1 MQTDELLETLG
12 YGGSSNFIQ
21 GGDLEDAP
29 GYSHIFRRARGEDS
43 CRLVGV
49 YTLRERTKSGKDEGV
64 PLVYVCD
71 AESREHADLIHRRVW
86 NQNVVPFLVVRTPQI
101 VRLYSGFRY
110 DQGDGQDTASP
121 DAGVLDALI
130 EFNEVAAKLRA
141 FHAESVDDGTLWREW
156 GAKVT
161 PGTRVDWKLLGNL
174 EALDGSLQEDG
185 LTRITSH
192 ALIGKYVYLR
202 YLRDRG
208 ILSDR
213 KFAEWGIDPESI
225 FSRNASK
232 DALKDLLERISGW
245 LNGSVFPLPLE
256 GNGAPEPYHVRR
268 VAGNFQG
275 DDPSGQLHL
284 NFESYDFSYIPIETI
299 SVIYEQFLHSTGRG
313 REAGAY
319 YTPIPLVNYML
330 EELNDRRRLQVG
342 MKVFDPACG
351 SGAFL
356 VQCYRWLVECELAK
370 APNHHLPPVRLRSL
384 LEEHIFGM
392 DDDEDAC
399 RVAQLSLTLTLLD
412 YIDPPDLQE
421 NPDFRI
427 PKVLDSNIFK
437 GNFFR
442 FPSAWLGAMDG
453 VKFDW
458 IVGNPPWKD
467 ISKDHLEERE
477 EPALQWI
484 VEHRGACPTG
494 GNQLAEA
501 FAWKVAELAAER
513 GVIGLVLPAMT
524 LFKDESRHFRKM
536 FLRRLDVWCVVNFA
550 NLAEVLFAGRA
561 RKPAAVF
568 FYSPWTG
575 GEERSPESS
584 ILTFAPLVANQEA
597 NRPVTSRAREET
609 WSIVVNAS
617 EIREIP
623 LSRAAS
629 GDRLPWK
636 IAMWGSARDQ
646 RLIDYLHKEYPSLS
660 DVANVRGLHVHPG
673 LELRNKDSAEPV
685 EHVAELEGKKVL
697 VVERLRGRGRL
708 FAFPAEAF
716 DLIDKDQ
723 SYVRRSR
730 AEVPLKVCRP
740 PHIVLDAARRYAV
753 FSDEFI
759 AVPPRQIGI
768 AGEKSQAP
776 FLKALSLFLSSKLVT
791 YHQFLHSPQWGVQ
804 GGRATLQTLKQL
816 PIPLDGLVE
825 RELSR
830 WLELYDALVEA
841 WPTDRKKRF
850 DPTLSLF
857 DDGDQDLSK
866 ESEIGD
872 TEADA
877 LYVRLNELVYECVG
891 IDKNER
897 YLIDDLV
904 DVKMQLIDGK
914 VSKDALRGPTKSEI
928 EAYAAV
934 LQGEL
939 DDFLGEVNGLRHLC
953 TVVHDQVS
961 GMVQIE
967 LVEATSTKLKP
978 TVFPA
983 NALTAQEFA
992 KAREELRR
1000 EYGQWLYFDRN
1011 LRVYRGNRTFVL
1023 KPFQRLH
1030 WLCSQALIDA
1040 DEIIAETIA
1049 ATGD

>member
-1 MQTDELLETLG
+1 MQSGELLETLG
-12 YGGSSNFIQ
+12 YGESSNFIQ

-29 GYSHIFRRARGEDS
+29 GYSHIFRRARGDEN

-49 YTLRERTKSGKDEGV
+49 YSLRERTKSDKDEGV
-64 PLVYVCD
+64 PLVYVCE
-71 AESREHADLIHRRVW
+71 AESRDQADLIHRRVW
-86 NQNVVPFLVVRTPQI
+86 NQNVVPFLLVRTPQS

-110 DQGDGQDTASP
+110 GQDDGKDRTLP
-121 DAGVLDALI
+121 EAGVLDALI
-130 EFNEVAAKLRA
+130 RFNEVAVKLRA
-141 FHAESVDDGTLWREW
+141 FHADSIDDGTLWREW

-161 PGTRVDWKLLGNL
+161 PDTRVDWKLLGNL
-174 EALDGSLQEDG
+174 EALDKSLQEDG

-208 ILSDR
+208 ILSGR
-213 KFAEWGIDPESI
+213 KLTEWGIDPEAI

-232 DALKDLLERISGW
+232 DALKNLLEKISGW
-245 LNGSVFPLPLE
+245 LNGSVFPLPLD
-256 GNGAPEPYHVRR
+256 GKGAPKPHHVSR
-268 VAGNFQG
+268 VAGIFQG

-284 NFESYDFSYIPIETI
+284 DFESYDFSYIPIETI

-330 EELNDRRRLQVG
+330 VELNERRRLQSG

-356 VQCYRWLVECELAK
+356 VQCYRWLVERELAK
-370 APNHHLPPVRLRSL
+370 APDHHLPPIKLRSL

-412 YIDPPDLQE
+412 YIEPPDLQE

-427 PKVLDSNIFK
+427 PQIMDSNIFK

-442 FPSAWLGAMDG
+442 FPPAWFSAMNG

-467 ISKDHLEERE
+467 LSKDRLEERD
-477 EPALQWI
+477 EPAWQWM
-484 VEHRGACPTG
+484 VEHRRACPTG

-501 FAWKVAELAAER
+501 FAWKVSELAADN
-513 GVIGLVLPAMT
+513 GVIGLVMPGMT
-524 LFKDESRHFRKM
+524 LFKEESSHFRKM

-575 GEERSPESS
+575 GEERSPESCL
-584 ILTFAPLVANQEA
+584 LTFAPLVANQEA
-597 NRPVTSRAREET
+597 NRPVTSRAREEI

-617 EIREIP
+617 EVREIP

-646 RLIDYLHKEYPSLS
+646 RLIDTLHKQFDSLS
-660 DVANVRGLHVHPG
+660 NVAKKRGLHVHSG
-673 LELRNKDSAEPV
+673 IELRNKDASEPV
-685 EHVAELEGKKVL
+685 ELVAELEGKKAL
-697 VVERLRGRGRL
+697 VVEALRNRGRL
-708 FAFPAEAF
+708 FAFPPDAF
-716 DLIDKDQ
+716 EIIGKDQ
-723 SYVRRSR
+723 AYVRRGR
-730 AEVPLKVCRP
+730 IELPLKVCQP
-740 PHIVLDAARRYAV
+740 PHIILDAARRYAV

-768 AGEKSQAP
+768 AGEKRQTP
-776 FLKALSLFLSSKLVT
+776 FLKALSLYLSSKFAL
-791 YHQFLHSPQWGVQ
+791 YHQFFLSPEWGVKID
-804 GGRATLQTLKQL
+804 RATLRTLKQL
-816 PIPLDGLVE
+816 PVAIADLTANSLKPWVDLH
-825 RELSR
+825 
-830 WLELYDALVEA
+830 DALVET
-841 WPTDRKKRF
+841 WPTDHKKKLG
-850 DPTLSLF
+850 PALSLF
-857 DDGDQDLSK
+857 DGVDQVVGKANQDGDT
-866 ESEIGD
+866 G
-872 TEADA
+872 ADA
-877 LYVRLNELVYECVG
+877 LYARLNDLVYECVG
-891 IDKNER
+891 ISESDR
-897 YLIDDLV
+897 YLIEDLV
-904 DVKMQLIDGK
+904 DVKMQLVDGK
-914 VSKDALRGPTKSEI
+914 VSKEALRGPIRSEM

-934 LQGEL
+934 LEREL
-939 DDFLGEVNGLRHLC
+939 DDFLGEEDGVHHQC

-961 GMVQIE
+961 AMVQIE
-967 LVEATSTKLKP
+967 LVAGNRTEPNPIVL
-978 TVFPA
+978 PA
-983 NALTAQEFA
+983 SAPTAQEFA

-1011 LRVYRGNRTFVL
+1011 LRVYKGSRTFVL

-1030 WLCSQALIDA
+1030 WLRSQALIDA